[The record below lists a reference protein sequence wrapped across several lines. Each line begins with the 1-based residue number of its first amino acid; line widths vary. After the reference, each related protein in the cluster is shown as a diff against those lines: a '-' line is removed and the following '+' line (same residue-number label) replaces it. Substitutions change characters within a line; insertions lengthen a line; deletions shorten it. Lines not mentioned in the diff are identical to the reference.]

1 MKASPHAGLL
11 ATLQQRFGQ
20 HPERHPGL
28 AWTTVEARLAAH
40 PKQLAVLAAM
50 EASGGEPD
58 VIAQDPATDAVLAQS
73 GDIDVK
79 LGM

>member
-28 AWTTVEARLAAH
+28 A
-40 PKQLAVLAAM
+40 
-50 EASGGEPD
+50 
-58 VIAQDPATDAVLAQS
+58 
-73 GDIDVK
+73 
-79 LGM
+79 

>member
-50 EASGGEPD
+50 KPAAASP
-58 VIAQDPATDAVLAQS
+58 T
-73 GDIDVK
+73 
-79 LGM
+79 